1 MQMHIVVN
9 VYGMRR
15 LVTVRCIVRA
25 INVTMERNQMKEI
38 IKSKL
43 RVYDKE
49 DLVEILSEVC
59 INNTILGRI
68 NALSSQQ
75 CIQQN
80 IETSFIRCRKLI
92 DEVIK
97 EI

>member
-1 MQMHIVVN
+1 MV
-9 VYGMRR
+9 G
-15 LVTVRCIVRA
+15 
-25 INVTMERNQMKEI
+25 
-38 IKSKL
+38 
-43 RVYDKE
+43 VYDKE